1 MNPNPSEQEQPKD
14 YATRRVDPGE
24 TDIISEQ
31 ATPEPEKKARTRK
44 TPIPSAKPVEAA
56 PAVTVPLAD
65 QPLPAPTLPA
75 PPEEIKATPPRKD
88 RVWIAAIIG
97 ICVVVLACICAC
109 TIIVAV
115 FLSNPPW

>member
-44 TPIPSAKPVEAA
+44 TPIPSAKPVVAA

-65 QPLPAPTLPA
+65 QPLPAPMPPA
-75 PPEEIKATPPRKD
+75 PPEAHKVSPPRND
-88 RVWIAAIIG
+88 RVWVAAIVA

-109 TIIVAV
+109 TIIAAV
-115 FLSNPPW
+115 FLTNAPW